1 MNTGKR
7 EEDNGWKSGVTFFE
21 IPTALQLFQS

>member
-7 EEDNGWKSGVTFFE
+7 EDNGWKSGVTFFE